1 MTTYAGVTGVV
12 SRLQLMDP
20 KTNQRKVLTELTNP
34 RASEVESR
42 ILAFEDYVDMFCRDQ
57 WRIKASQLEY
67 YSSDPMWTNWYPFEI
82 KTWVYGHKLQNF
94 DKSKGD
100 ILMVKRGR
108 EWHDLLS
115 EPYKEGEYNDFWVE
129 YDTGII
135 HFQATRPSYGPQTI
149 KVQYRWGHEEVP
161 HTIRRAVE
169 NLVAADILKSEIYT
183 VIAGD
188 GAGFVTNRTNTA
200 RAWEEEAHDLLR
212 RHQRIPTR
220 TLGM

>member
-1 MTTYAGVTGVV
+1 MGTYAEVEGVV
-12 SRLQLMDP
+12 ARLQLMDP

-42 ILAFEDYVDMFCRDQ
+42 ILSFEDYVDAFCRDR
-57 WRIKASQLEY
+57 WRIKASDLEY
-67 YSSDPMWTNWYPFEI
+67 YSADPMWTNWYPFEI
-82 KTWVYGHKLQNF
+82 KAWVFGHKLQKF
-94 DKSKGD
+94 DKAQGD
-100 ILMVKRGR
+100 ILMIRRGR

-115 EPYKEGEYNDFWVE
+115 PPYEEGDNKDFWVE

-135 HFQATRPSYGPQTI
+135 HMQATRPSYGPQNI

-161 HTIRRAVE
+161 HDIRRAVE

-188 GAGFVTNRTNTA
+188 GPGFATNRMSTA
-200 RAWEEEAHDLLR
+200 RAWEEEAHDILR
-212 RHQRIPTR
+212 RHQRMPLR